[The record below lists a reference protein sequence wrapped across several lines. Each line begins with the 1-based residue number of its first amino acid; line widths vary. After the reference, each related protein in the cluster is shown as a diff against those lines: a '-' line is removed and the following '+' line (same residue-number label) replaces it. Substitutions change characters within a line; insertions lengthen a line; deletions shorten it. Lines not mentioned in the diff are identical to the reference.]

1 MNVIDVWTPLAATS
15 SVLGMSTWQS
25 IRTEGMKGL
34 EILDHKFK
42 PFASLVFFPALS
54 DNVPLTC
61 LVDADVDNQYV
72 AMLHDGHY

>member
-1 MNVIDVWTPLAATS
+1 
-15 SVLGMSTWQS
+15 
-25 IRTEGMKGL
+25 MKGL